1 MKKKIIYLS
10 LTGDNLHHGHIRI
23 INEAKKYGKLIIGL
37 LTDRAVS
44 NHKRIPLLN
53 YEQREIIIKN
63 ISNVHK
69 VVEQND
75 WDDSINIKK
84 LKPEFVI
91 HGDDWKTGP
100 QSYLRL
106 KVIKILKTYGGKLI
120 EVPHTKGISSTALS
134 KYDIERGIQPQNRLK
149 NLKNVLSV
157 KRLVRIIETHSP
169 ISGIIAEKASQ
180 LVNGKINYFDGFWS
194 SSLTDASNKGMPDIE
209 ALNISERLENINNIF
224 EVTSRPLIMD
234 IDTGGKVEHLRL
246 NIKSLER
253 IGVSAVIMED
263 KTGLKKNSL
272 HKNTSNQKQDN
283 IKNFSEKIKAIKS
296 VQLNDEFMV
305 IARVESLILGKSLN
319 DALKRAKA
327 YVKAGADGIMIHS
340 KKKTPKEIFD
350 FAKEFRKSFR
360 DVPLVCVPTSY
371 NNVKETEF
379 EKKGFN
385 IVIYANHLFRAAYPA
400 MVNAANS
407 ILKNERSKEIDKKL
421 ASIDEMLDLIP
432 GTK

>member
-263 KTGLKKNSL
+263 KTGLKKIHFIRIHL
-272 HKNTSNQKQDN
+272 
-283 IKNFSEKIKAIKS
+283 IKNKIILKIFLKKLK
-296 VQLNDEFMV
+296 QLNLY
-305 IARVESLILGKSLN
+305 SLMMNLWLLLE
-319 DALKRAKA
+319 LK
-327 YVKAGADGIMIHS
+327 V
-340 KKKTPKEIFD
+340 
-350 FAKEFRKSFR
+350 
-360 DVPLVCVPTSY
+360 
-371 NNVKETEF
+371 
-379 EKKGFN
+379 
-385 IVIYANHLFRAAYPA
+385 
-400 MVNAANS
+400 
-407 ILKNERSKEIDKKL
+407 
-421 ASIDEMLDLIP
+421 
-432 GTK
+432 

>member
-1 MKKKIIYLS
+1 
-10 LTGDNLHHGHIRI
+10 
-23 INEAKKYGKLIIGL
+23 
-37 LTDRAVS
+37 
-44 NHKRIPLLN
+44 
-53 YEQREIIIKN
+53 
-63 ISNVHK
+63 
-69 VVEQND
+69 
-75 WDDSINIKK
+75 
-84 LKPEFVI
+84 
-91 HGDDWKTGP
+91 
-100 QSYLRL
+100 
-106 KVIKILKTYGGKLI
+106 
-120 EVPHTKGISSTALS
+120 
-134 KYDIERGIQPQNRLK
+134 
-149 NLKNVLSV
+149 
-157 KRLVRIIETHSP
+157 
-169 ISGIIAEKASQ
+169 
-180 LVNGKINYFDGFWS
+180 
-194 SSLTDASNKGMPDIE
+194 
-209 ALNISERLENINNIF
+209 
-224 EVTSRPLIMD
+224 MD

-283 IKNFSEKIKAIKS
+283 IKNFSEKIKTIKS